1 MINGH
6 ELIDWILDN
15 GLHTKTT
22 FKVID
27 HIEQMIFENEIR
39 RNQTDIVK
47 DLAKQGKIKI
57 IRKDW

>member
-27 HIEQMIFENEIR
+27 HIEHMIFENEIKK
-39 RNQTDIVK
+39 NQMDIVK